1 MTSQSADQLLVRAA
15 QGDEEALENFYNQH
29 HQQVYNWTR
38 LRVRDAHLAEDLAQE
53 VWLKVAQKAQHYQAG
68 TNVTAWLYTVT
79 NNTVIDYLRA
89 QGRRPNEVLH
99 ADLLQLDQ
107 PRADLTPHE
116 CAEREQLAQAVQTQ
130 LGKLRANQRDCLR
143 LRFFEGLTPAEIG
156 QIMGKS
162 PGAVRVLT
170 VRSLAKF
177 VAGLPT
183 GDSSAKLIEE
193 LLTVVSGRAKV
204 VGVRVTTTGR
214 TTVERDEHATTH

>member
-1 MTSQSADQLLVRAA
+1 MTNESADQLLVRAA
-15 QGDEEALENFYNQH
+15 QGDEEALADFYTQY
-29 HQQVYNWTR
+29 HQQVFNWTR

-53 VWLKVAQKAQHYQAG
+53 VWIKVAQKAQHYKAG

-99 ADLLQLDQ
+99 ADLLQLDR
-107 PRADLTPHE
+107 PRADLTAHE
-116 CAEREQLAQAVQTQ
+116 HAERQQLAQAIQVQ

-162 PGAVRVLT
+162 AGAVRVLT
-170 VRSLAKF
+170 GRSLAKF

-204 VGVRVTTTGR
+204 VGVRVTTAR